1 MISEVRAIRGSGGG
15 QGDARNSG
23 GSYRDT
29 WYSDWGRRYAWDSW
43 GSDGAN
49 RDAWDYKDYKDYKG
63 DNRDTWD
70 SDGDHGS
77 VASAPAAGWASEF
90 GLVGIGRLVAPW
102 GWSLLLNLLLSRNFV

>member
-23 GSYRDT
+23 GSYRDM

-49 RDAWDYKDYKDYKG
+49 RDAWDYKDYKG

-77 VASAPAAGWASEF
+77 VASAPAAGERPA
-90 GLVGIGRLVAPW
+90 LRGIGLRATLEATATAAARYDA
-102 GWSLLLNLLLSRNFV
+102 GAFESFEEF